1 VPTDST
7 ARASGLAGRMSDIR
21 EEIKRLTYNQQLRIL
36 CGKLGGQ
43 AKVTKGIGT
52 LSPERRKE
60 MSLAAN
66 IAKQKKKEWRE
77 MKRAK
82 ADALLVKVL
91 ASMVA
96 TISMNKKHRLRQAG
110 EGLLLKYLDTKKRD
124 VMAVIESEDK

>member
-1 VPTDST
+1 
-7 ARASGLAGRMSDIR
+7 MSDIR

-96 TISMNKKHRLRQAG
+96 TVSMNKKHRLRQAG